1 MPKGQPKKQV
11 KNDKCASLT
20 KTDSDIKLWVDDRG
34 EYYRVFV
41 PIGCKEYLKRLL
53 QHAKEHYVEEFTAST
68 PKEYWAHNKMRQD
81 QVQYIINQ
89 LD

>member
-1 MPKGQPKKQV
+1 MPRAQPKKQV
-11 KNDKCASLT
+11 KDDKCANLT

-34 EYYRVFV
+34 EYYRVFI
-41 PIGCKEYLKRLL
+41 PIECKEYLKGLL

-68 PKEYWAHNKMRQD
+68 PKEYWTHNKMRQD

>member
-1 MPKGQPKKQV
+1 MKK
-11 KNDKCASLT
+11 KEAKEPNTL
-20 KTDSDIKLWVDDRG
+20 LWVDDRG
-34 EYYRVFV
+34 EYYRVFI
-41 PIGCKEYLKRLL
+41 PTECREYLKRLL